1 MATPEH
7 HQPPNKT
14 INKTS
19 GTGSGIIIGILVI
32 LVIGFG
38 FYFFSGSD
46 PVGGPSD
53 VNVTVEG
60 AADPAGNTA
69 PAPAPAPAAPAD
81 QPATGTTNQPSG
93 N

>member
-7 HQPPNKT
+7 QQPPNTT

-46 PVGGPSD
+46 PVGGTSD

-60 AADPAGNTA
+60 ATDPVGSTA
-69 PAPAPAPAAPAD
+69 NPPAAPVD
-81 QPATGTTNQPSG
+81 QPATGTTNQTSG